1 MKVFDQDMVALAL
14 AKTLLKTP
22 VNDHVFQRRYLKYLT
37 KKKEVLHSLPVAMSV
52 HVSSF
57 FSADRCCS
65 FVEACQVGAK
75 WVNVNAR
82 VATSSISTD
91 IMTDVT
97 HTGTHTHTQAHT
109 RALSLPKT
117 HAHAPQIQVNSLAIM
132 SAIAYA
138 CSPQKVLSERV
149 TGCLRL
155 FARKAN
161 ESASQTTGSHHKKN
175 NRHTN

>member
-75 WVNVNAR
+75 WVGERERACRNV
-82 VATSSISTD
+82 V
-91 IMTDVT
+91 
-97 HTGTHTHTQAHT
+97 
-109 RALSLPKT
+109 
-117 HAHAPQIQVNSLAIM
+117 
-132 SAIAYA
+132 Y
-138 CSPQKVLSERV
+138 
-149 TGCLRL
+149 
-155 FARKAN
+155 
-161 ESASQTTGSHHKKN
+161 
-175 NRHTN
+175 